1 MKIIINDHRKIFAVQ
16 EEFSNFFPYLK
27 IVFHARPAKKG
38 AAPSGK
44 IVSAPSKTLGECR
57 LQHNKGTITI
67 SPEMTV
73 AELENHFSDIYGLDV
88 SIYRQSG
95 KAWLETSAT
104 DSWTLAQQNKMGE
117 ELSRGRKSE
126 DKTA

>member
-1 MKIIINDHRKIFAVQ
+1 
-16 EEFSNFFPYLK
+16 
-27 IVFHARPAKKG
+27 
-38 AAPSGK
+38 
-44 IVSAPSKTLGECR
+44 
-57 LQHNKGTITI
+57 
-67 SPEMTV
+67 
-73 AELENHFSDIYGLDV
+73 LEGHFSDIYGLDV